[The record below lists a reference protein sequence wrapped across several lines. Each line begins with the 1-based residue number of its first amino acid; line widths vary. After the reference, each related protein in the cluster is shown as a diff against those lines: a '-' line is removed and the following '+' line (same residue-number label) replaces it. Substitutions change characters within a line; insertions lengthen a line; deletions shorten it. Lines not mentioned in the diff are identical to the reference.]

1 MKTKCG
7 PSRRH
12 ADTYT
17 VLVTAS
23 ATTNHPRPHPAA
35 PGPGRYHQ
43 LIGLGREG
51 RAQVKGMY
59 ALMFE
64 DAHRNA
70 AGDRNGNFSIGR

>member
-23 ATTNHPRPHPAA
+23 ATTNTTLVHTLP
-35 PGPGRYHQ
+35 
-43 LIGLGREG
+43 L
-51 RAQVKGMY
+51 QVLVGTT
-59 ALMFE
+59 
-64 DAHRNA
+64 N
-70 AGDRNGNFSIGR
+70 